1 MISKLL
7 EKLRKSK
14 KENRGYIVT
23 YDKESNQYYI
33 FHEDSPYN
41 LNVTEKIFDENMSW
55 KEASKYSHDLN
66 TEIGLTIHYEEEK
79 EEKKAICPM
88 CNYTLTRD
96 GCGDYDV
103 YYCPICVEYI
113 PSSFVD

>member
-14 KENRGYIVT
+14 KEDRGYKVT
-23 YDKESNQYYI
+23 YDKERNHYYI
-33 FHEDSPYN
+33 VHEDFPYN
-41 LNVTEKIFDENMSW
+41 LNVTEKIFDENMTW
-55 KEASKYSHDLN
+55 REASKAQHELN
-66 TEIGLTIHYEEEK
+66 TEIGLTLYTK
-79 EEKKAICPM
+79 EDKKAICPM

-113 PSSFVD
+113 PSSWCD